1 MRCRMLTA
9 IIAAALA
16 RAAAGTSPLGRQA
29 RTYAHDSLAVARAER
44 AGFAIPAP
52 AVQEDL
58 ARARS
63 AVSSDGTV
71 PLPRA
76 DVAANMVIRTGQT
89 SIEVDSLERAV
100 SQVRLLAGRIGGYV
114 ANTTVQTGHSQL
126 RSATLEVKIPADRFD
141 DGLGGLA
148 GLGQGESVNVQ
159 GEDVGGGVT
168 RVPAGEG

>member
-1 MRCRMLTA
+1 MRTP

-16 RAAAGTSPLGRQA
+16 TAAACTSPLERQA
-29 RTYAHDSLAVARAER
+29 RTYAHDSLAVAQAER

-71 PLPRA
+71 LLPRA
-76 DVAANMVIRTGQT
+76 GVAANMVIRTGQT

-100 SQVRLLAGRIGGYV
+100 SQVRLLAGR
-114 ANTTVQTGHSQL
+114 T
-126 RSATLEVKIPADRFD
+126 
-141 DGLGGLA
+141 
-148 GLGQGESVNVQ
+148 
-159 GEDVGGGVT
+159 GGGVAHT
-168 RVPAGEG
+168 TPRTGPNPPPAGPPPGENTPPPPRHRRAGRGRPRPSSRPSVKVPAR

>member
-1 MRCRMLTA
+1 MRTP

-16 RAAAGTSPLGRQA
+16 TAPACTSPLERQA
-29 RTYAHDSLAVARAER
+29 RTYAHDSLAVAQAER

-71 PLPRA
+71 LLPRA

-100 SQVRLLAGRIGGYV
+100 SQVRLLAGRIGGV
-114 ANTTVQTGHSQL
+114 RAQPTRPPGPRPL
-126 RSATLEVKIPADRFD
+126 PAD
-141 DGLGGLA
+141 A
-148 GLGQGESVNVQ
+148 PS
-159 GEDVGGGVT
+159 
-168 RVPAGEG
+168 RVKAAAPG

>member
-1 MRCRMLTA
+1 MRTP

-16 RAAAGTSPLGRQA
+16 TAAACTSPLERQA
-29 RTYAHDSLAVARAER
+29 RTYAHDSLAVAQAER

-76 DVAANMVIRTGQT
+76 GVAANMVIRTGQT

-100 SQVRLLAGRIGGYV
+100 SQVRLLAGRPGRGAAHPPPRAGHPPPPAAAPPGGRP
-114 ANTTVQTGHSQL
+114 A
-126 RSATLEVKIPADRFD
+126 RPAD
-141 DGLGGLA
+141 DGGR
-148 GLGQGESVNVQ
+148 
-159 GEDVGGGVT
+159 GGG
-168 RVPAGEG
+168 